1 MFRMITTAFVSV
13 ALVALTVSASALDF
27 TQVLKDLDGKPI
39 KNDDKEL
46 TLGEAATIALLA
58 PFQDEQAKG
67 DTKAK
72 RFLLAIKVRQAKDA
86 KLTAEEVKEIKDV
99 VAKAFAPLVVGRVW
113 EIIDPASM
121 EKK

>member
-1 MFRMITTAFVSV
+1 MLRMVTMTFAFVLSLSV
-13 ALVALTVSASALDF
+13 AASAIDF
-27 TQVLKDLDGKPI
+27 TEVLKDLDGKPI
-39 KNDDKEL
+39 KHESGEL

-58 PFQDEQAKG
+58 PYQDEQAKG

-72 RFLLAIKVRQAKDA
+72 RFLLAIKVRQATDV

-113 EIIDPASM
+113 EIIDPAAM